1 MSDENLF
8 QKNEINQ
15 CSSCA
20 SWKVDHAKS
29 ENRALNV
36 SNLIQRIGL
45 CIGGGFD
52 GLYTQSDE
60 TCSMWNSLIDK
71 HKVMPIFYPKRPDE
85 NR

>member
-8 QKNEINQ
+8 RKNEINQ

-20 SWKVDHAKS
+20 SWKLDHAKS
-29 ENRALNV
+29 ENLMLNT
-36 SNLIQRIGL
+36 STSIEKMGL
-45 CIGGGFD
+45 CIDGGFD
-52 GLYTQSDE
+52 GSYTKSDE

-71 HKVMPIFYPKRPDE
+71 NRVMPIFYPKRSDE